1 MKLKD
6 LKQGMVCELRNG
18 YEIIILSNN
27 KYVFD
32 TAVNDVYQLSK
43 DYNDNLINIDS
54 NDPDIDYDI
63 IKVTFGNEVIYERPE
78 SNLFFEPE
86 KGETYYFINEGGVWS
101 LVNDS
106 DYDDAIIKTNIVF
119 KTKEEAEKELLRRQ
133 AKIRVIKE
141 IARLNDGWDVKEH
154 WGNNLIEKYLIAYY
168 HIAYYH
174 ETSKLTVSSAFNFKT
189 LDNNLYLKTRELAE
203 QLIETHSDDLKLM
216 LEVE

>member
-6 LKQGMVCELRNG
+6 LKQGMVCELRNN

-63 IKVTFGNEVIYERPE
+63 IKVSFGKEVIYERPE
-78 SNLFFEPE
+78 SNLFFEPK
-86 KGETYYFINEGGVWS
+86 KGENYYYIAYARIHKY
-101 LVNDS
+101 VNDS
-106 DYDDAIIKTNIVF
+106 NIDDAILESNIVF
-119 KTKEEAEKELLRRQ
+119 KTKEEAEKELLKQQ

-154 WGNNLIEKYLIAYY
+154 RGNKVKAKYYILYNYGESELMI
-168 HIAYYH
+168 
-174 ETSKLTVSSAFNFKT
+174 SKMYSYKE